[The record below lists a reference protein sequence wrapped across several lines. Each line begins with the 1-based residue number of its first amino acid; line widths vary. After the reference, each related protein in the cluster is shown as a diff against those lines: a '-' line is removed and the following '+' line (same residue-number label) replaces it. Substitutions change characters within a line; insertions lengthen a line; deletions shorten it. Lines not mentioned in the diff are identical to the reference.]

1 MARPQLPIGTWGNI
15 RREQTGP
22 RSWRAR
28 ARFRDYDGVTR
39 EVEAYGATG
48 AAAER
53 SLRVKLRDRCAPN
66 DDEITG
72 DTRIRRLAEL
82 WLDEITAEQ
91 RIVRQTIDRYT
102 ACIHQAILKALGEL
116 RIREATVG
124 RLDKFFKTLA
134 KTHPA
139 QAHNARAIL
148 IQMFALAVRHGALA
162 TNPIR
167 DIGRLPSRH
176 RTVEALTVE
185 DLDRVRAAIRAWQQP
200 VPGKSG
206 PRHTSDLADIVDLL
220 LATGARIGEILALRW
235 NDLDLDPAAPTVTIC
250 GTLVYLKGIGLF
262 RQEWTK
268 SEAGF
273 RIVVLPRF
281 AVTVLARRQKARTDN
296 DHDAVFCTR
305 NGTWLAPNNV
315 RRQWRQARA
324 DTGLEWVVPH
334 TFRKTV
340 ATLLDREG
348 HSQAA
353 TAQLGHSSEDVTK
366 TYYIAKATAAPDVST
381 VLQTLGETA

>member
-1 MARPQLPIGTWGNI
+1 
-15 RREQTGP
+15 
-22 RSWRAR
+22 
-28 ARFRDYDGVTR
+28 
-39 EVEAYGATG
+39 
-48 AAAER
+48 
-53 SLRVKLRDRCAPN
+53 
-66 DDEITG
+66 
-72 DTRIRRLAEL
+72 
-82 WLDEITAEQ
+82 
-91 RIVRQTIDRYT
+91 
-102 ACIHQAILKALGEL
+102 
-116 RIREATVG
+116 
-124 RLDKFFKTLA
+124 
-134 KTHPA
+134 
-139 QAHNARAIL
+139 
-148 IQMFALAVRHGALA
+148 MFALAVRHGALA

-273 RIVVLPRF
+273 RTVVLPRF
-281 AVTVLARRQKARTDN
+281 AVTVLARRQEAKTDN
-296 DHDAVFCTR
+296 DHDAIFCTR